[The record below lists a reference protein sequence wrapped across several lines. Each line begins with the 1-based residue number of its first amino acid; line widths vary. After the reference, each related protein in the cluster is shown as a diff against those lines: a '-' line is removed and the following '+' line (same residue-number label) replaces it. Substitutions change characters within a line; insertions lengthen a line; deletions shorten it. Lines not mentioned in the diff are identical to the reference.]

1 MCSLGS
7 RTPSEAR
14 ALTASP
20 RLPALAR
27 AIALLA
33 GSNDPYL
40 RTMLGLVHK
49 ALNCPDLNRV
59 MNSRILEVAILPLR
73 LLGATSLGRRRRAT
87 SKAPGLRL
95 RASWATPFTSREKE
109 LLVSLVRDCMVP
121 GGENISSG
129 AISKKRLK
137 SQSIDFTSFLSTFE
151 VPQEAAG
158 LAWPPPEG
166 VQQVSRESESVLP
179 FCSRVIRPVAL
190 VLPFKPLATAK
201 AVVWE
206 AKFVVPI
213 GRNSGNL

>member
-40 RTMLGLVHK
+40 RMMLGLVHK
-49 ALNCPDLNRV
+49 ALNCPDLNKV
-59 MNSRILEVAILPLR
+59 INSRILEVAILLLR

-87 SKAPGLRL
+87 PKAPGLRL
-95 RASWATPFTSREKE
+95 RASWATSFTSKEKE
-109 LLVSLVRDCMVP
+109 LLFSLVRDCMVP
-121 GGENISSG
+121 GDENISSG

-137 SQSIDFTSFLSTFE
+137 SQSTDFTEFLLTFKAS
-151 VPQEAAG
+151 QEAAG
-158 LAWPPPEG
+158 LARPPPEG
-166 VQQVSRESESVLP
+166 VQQVSRESAKVYFP
-179 FCSRVIRPVAL
+179 FA
-190 VLPFKPLATAK
+190 A
-201 AVVWE
+201 
-206 AKFVVPI
+206 
-213 GRNSGNL
+213 G